1 MATSKRRLPELWPLG
16 LMALLAAMMGVG
28 VAFYQISK
36 RFPDA
41 VIADAYQT
49 GLHYSEG
56 VRAAERARA
65 LGWQLEL
72 RTEIEAEGAR
82 ATATLRDASGAPLRA
97 ERVTLRRE
105 RPAEGGLD
113 EEFAM
118 VPSGD
123 EYTGAVAL
131 PRPGRWQLVALAERE
146 GERIER
152 RVPVWMP

>member
-1 MATSKRRLPELWPLG
+1 MTTSKRRLPELWPLG

-41 VIADAYQT
+41 VIGDAYQT

-56 VRAAERARA
+56 IRAADRARA
-65 LGWQLEL
+65 LGWQLDV
-72 RTEIEAEGAR
+72 RTEVQADGAR
-82 ATATLRDASGAPLRA
+82 AVATLRDASGAPLRA

-113 EEFAM
+113 EELAM
-118 VPSGD
+118 VSSGED
-123 EYTGAVAL
+123 YTGAVAL
-131 PRPGRWQLVALAERE
+131 PRRGRWQLVALAERE

>member
-1 MATSKRRLPELWPLG
+1 MTTSKRRLPELWPLG
-16 LMALLAAMMGVG
+16 LMAMLAAMMGVG

-41 VIADAYQT
+41 VIGDAYQT

-56 VRAAERARA
+56 VRAAERVRE
-65 LGWQLEL
+65 LGWQLDL
-72 RTEIEAEGAR
+72 RTEIEADGAR

-97 ERVTLRRE
+97 ERVTQRRE

-113 EEFAM
+113 EELTM
-118 VPSGD
+118 VASGED
-123 EYTGAVAL
+123 YTSAVAL
-131 PRPGRWQLVALAERE
+131 PRPGRWQLVASAERE

-152 RVPVWMP
+152 RVPIWMP

>member
-1 MATSKRRLPELWPLG
+1 MTTSKRRLPELWPLG

-41 VIADAYQT
+41 VIGDAYQT

-56 VRAAERARA
+56 IRAAERARA
-65 LGWQLEL
+65 RGWQLDV
-72 RTEIEAEGAR
+72 RTEVQADGAR
-82 ATATLRDASGAPLRA
+82 AVATLRDAAGAPLTA

-105 RPAEGGLD
+105 RPAEGGYD
-113 EEFAM
+113 EEFVMAR
-118 VPSGD
+118 SG
-123 EYTGAVAL
+123 ESYTKDVSL
-131 PRPGRWQLVALAERE
+131 PRRGRWQLVALAERE

-152 RVPVWMP
+152 RVAVWLP

>member
-1 MATSKRRLPELWPLG
+1 MTTSKRRLPELWPLG
-16 LMALLAAMMGVG
+16 LMAMLAAMMGVG

-41 VIADAYQT
+41 VIGDAYQT
-49 GLHYSEG
+49 GLHYREG
-56 VRAAERARA
+56 VRAAERVRE
-65 LGWQLEL
+65 LGWQLDL
-72 RTEIEAEGAR
+72 RTEIEADGAR

-113 EEFAM
+113 EELTM
-118 VPSGD
+118 VASGED
-123 EYTGAVAL
+123 YTSAVAL
-131 PRPGRWQLVALAERE
+131 PRPGRWQLVASAERE

-152 RVPVWMP
+152 RVPIWMP

>member
-1 MATSKRRLPELWPLG
+1 MTTSKRRLPELWPLG
-16 LMALLAAMMGVG
+16 LMAMLAAMMGVG

-41 VIADAYQT
+41 VIGDAYQT

-56 VRAAERARA
+56 VRAAERVRE
-65 LGWQLEL
+65 LGWQLDL
-72 RTEIEAEGAR
+72 RTEIEADGAR

-113 EEFAM
+113 EELTM
-118 VPSGD
+118 VASGED
-123 EYTGAVAL
+123 YTSAVAL
-131 PRPGRWQLVALAERE
+131 PRPGRWQLVASAERE

-152 RVPVWMP
+152 RVPIWMP

>member
-1 MATSKRRLPELWPLG
+1 MTTSKRRLPELWPLG

-41 VIADAYQT
+41 VIGDAYQT

-56 VRAAERARA
+56 IRAADRARA
-65 LGWQLEL
+65 LGWQLDV
-72 RTEIEAEGAR
+72 RTEVQADGAR
-82 ATATLRDASGAPLRA
+82 AVATLRDAAGAPLTA

-105 RPAEGGLD
+105 RPAEGGYD
-113 EEFAM
+113 EEFVMAR
-118 VPSGD
+118 SG
-123 EYTGAVAL
+123 ESYTKDVSL
-131 PRPGRWQLVALAERE
+131 PRRGRWQLVALAERE

-152 RVPVWMP
+152 RVAVWLP

>member
-16 LMALLAAMMGVG
+16 LMALLAAMMGVS

-82 ATATLRDASGAPLRA
+82 AIATLRDAAGAPLRA

-105 RPAEGGLD
+105 RPAEGGYD
-113 EEFAM
+113 EAFAM
-118 VPSGD
+118 APSG
-123 EYTGAVAL
+123 EGYAAEVAL
-131 PRPGRWQLVALAERE
+131 PRGGRWQLVAQAERD

-152 RVPVWMP
+152 RVAVWLP